1 MALNFLPSTN
11 YSNQRAAWDAM
22 VGAATFWDSVSE
34 DGNTVEVGGLTL
46 TFSSENNR
54 ITVSGYNL
62 TANASIAN
70 ANEIMIA
77 ATEKSLMMKFVASS
91 GGLSAVL
98 IIDKN
103 SENEWGAAGV
113 PFGGT
118 NIGWYIAPST
128 TATDLALKNDNILT
142 ATLTQLVP
150 ITGTNSTW
158 VMENGFDV
166 LTSPNISYA
175 GKMELNGEK
184 YVMAGRAAISYTD

>member
-1 MALNFLPSTN
+1 MALNFLPSTD

-22 VGAATFWDSVSE
+22 VNAATFWGSVSE
-34 DGNTVEVGGLTL
+34 DGNTVTVGGLTL

-62 TANASIAN
+62 TTNVSIAN
-70 ANEIMIA
+70 ANGIMIA
-77 ATEKSLMMKFVASS
+77 ASEKSLMMKFVASS
-91 GGLSAVL
+91 GGVVGVL

-103 SENEWGAAGV
+103 SENEWGAAELS
-113 PFGGT
+113 FSGT
-118 NIGWYIAPST
+118 NIGWYIAPNT
-128 TATDLALKNDNILT
+128 TATDLALKGDNILT

-166 LTSPNISYA
+166 LTSPNTSYT

-184 YVMAGRAAISYTD
+184 YVMAGRAAIAYTD

>member
-22 VGAATFWDSVSE
+22 VGAADFWDSVSE
-34 DGNTVEVGGLTL
+34 DGNTVTVGELTL
-46 TFSSENNR
+46 TFRSDNNR

-70 ANEIMIA
+70 ANGIMIA
-77 ATEKSLMMKFVASS
+77 ASEKSLMMKFVASS
-91 GGLSAVL
+91 GGLIVVL

-118 NIGWYIAPST
+118 NYGFYVAPDT
-128 TATDLALKNDNILT
+128 TTTELALKNDNILT

-150 ITGTNSTW
+150 VTGKDSTW
-158 VMENGFDV
+158 VMDNGFDV
-166 LTSPNISYA
+166 LTSPNTSYT

-184 YVMAGRAAISYTD
+184 YVMAGRAAIAYSD